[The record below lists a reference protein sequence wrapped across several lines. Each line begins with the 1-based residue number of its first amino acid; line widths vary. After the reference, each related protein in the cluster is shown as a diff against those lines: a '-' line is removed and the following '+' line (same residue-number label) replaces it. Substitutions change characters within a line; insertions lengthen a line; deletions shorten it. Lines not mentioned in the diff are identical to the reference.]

1 MFRWHAVVFLF
12 VYAMWFLTPYSHVL
26 TDEES
31 QGADE
36 TTIGEMIRRQRS
48 APIEEFE
55 IIHDKDSK
63 IWQVQGVGLERFV
76 QMTNWE

>member
-1 MFRWHAVVFLF
+1 MVFLF
-12 VYAMWFLTPYSHVL
+12 VLAVWFLMPYPHVL

-36 TTIGEMIRRQRS
+36 PTIGEIIRRQHS

-55 IIHDKDSK
+55 IIHNKDSK
-63 IWQVQGVGLERFV
+63 IWQIQGVGLERFV

>member
-1 MFRWHAVVFLF
+1 MVFLL
-12 VYAMWFLTPYSHVL
+12 VSAVWSLTPYSHVL
-26 TDEES
+26 TDAES

-36 TTIGEMIRRQRS
+36 MTIGEMIRRQRS

-55 IIHDKDSK
+55 IIHDQNSK
-63 IWQVQGVGLERFV
+63 IWQVQGFGLERFI